1 MKLTRVA
8 LVVGLVAEA
17 AVGVALA
24 VKTVKEKKLVVDE
37 TAGSIQSE
45 LDALDPVSRAA
56 VLAKVSSDTTKG
68 FRPSSSS

>member
-1 MKLTRVA
+1 MKITRVA
-8 LVVGLVAEA
+8 LVVGLVAVA

-68 FRPSSSS
+68 FRPSS

>member
-1 MKLTRVA
+1 MKLTRVM
-8 LVVGLVAEA
+8 LTVGLVAVA

-24 VKTVKEKKLVVDE
+24 VRTIREKKLLVDE

-56 VLAKVSSDTTKG
+56 VLAKVSTETTKG
-68 FRPSSSS
+68 FRPGS

>member
-8 LVVGLVAEA
+8 LVVGLVAVA

-24 VKTVKEKKLVVDE
+24 VKTVTEKKLVVDE

-68 FRPSSSS
+68 FRPSS

>member
-1 MKLTRVA
+1 MKFTKVA
-8 LVVGLVAEA
+8 LTIGLVAVA

-24 VKTVKEKKLVVDE
+24 VKTVREKKLIVDE

-45 LDALDPVSRAA
+45 LDALDPITRAA

-68 FRPSSSS
+68 FRPGS

>member
-1 MKLTRVA
+1 MKFTKVA
-8 LVVGLVAEA
+8 LTIGLVAVA

-24 VKTVKEKKLVVDE
+24 VKTVREKKLVVDE

-45 LDALDPVSRAA
+45 LDALDPISRAA

-68 FRPSSSS
+68 FRPSS